1 MTQSEDDL
9 SERLPADLLSRYQ
22 EQTRYFDEVA
32 ARRGHSSAVVV
43 GRFESLN
50 GQAPSD
56 REIAVLQ
63 FVADGLKNKEIAV
76 RLSLSEE
83 TIKSYLQRI
92 LAKLEARNRAHA
104 VALGYEQG
112 WIGLTVPEPT
122 LTDEAWAQHALG
134 LRHFRLPSSRERA
147 ASTPGRLAL
156 VPAED
161 GEEATRPVLTSVA

>member
-1 MTQSEDDL
+1 MTQGEDDL
-9 SERLPADLLSRYQ
+9 SERLPADLLSRYR
-22 EQTRYFDEVA
+22 EKARHFDEVA

-43 GRFESLN
+43 GRFESLI
-50 GQAPSD
+50 GQAPTD
-56 REIAVLQ
+56 REIALLQ
-63 FVADGLKNKEIAV
+63 FVADGLTNKEIAV

-104 VALGYEQG
+104 VALGFEQG

-122 LTDEAWAQHALG
+122 LTEGAPQALG
-134 LRHFRLPSSRERA
+134 LRHFRLPSSGERT
-147 ASTPGRLAL
+147 ASTPSRSAL

-161 GEEATRPVLTSVA
+161 GEEATYPVLTPVA